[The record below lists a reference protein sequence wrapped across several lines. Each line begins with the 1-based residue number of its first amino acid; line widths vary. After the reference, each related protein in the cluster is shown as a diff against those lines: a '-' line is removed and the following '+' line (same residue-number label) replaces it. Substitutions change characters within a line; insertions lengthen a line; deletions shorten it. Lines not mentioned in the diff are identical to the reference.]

1 MPIIFTRQA
10 WIASHRFLTGNN
22 VVCLTS
28 FRFLKSV
35 QYVREGDVIYC
46 RAIVDTINSAPAHGQ
61 GLGKFRVEVLGRE
74 PHDYCRTYEIA
85 AKDENFAAREGMDKF
100 IEDITAL
107 LDNQD
112 A

>member
-1 MPIIFTRQA
+1 MPPIFTRQA

-61 GLGKFRVEVLGRE
+61 GLGKFRVEVLGKE
-74 PHDYCRTYEIA
+74 PHD
-85 AKDENFAAREGMDKF
+85 F
-100 IEDITAL
+100 
-107 LDNQD
+107 
-112 A
+112 